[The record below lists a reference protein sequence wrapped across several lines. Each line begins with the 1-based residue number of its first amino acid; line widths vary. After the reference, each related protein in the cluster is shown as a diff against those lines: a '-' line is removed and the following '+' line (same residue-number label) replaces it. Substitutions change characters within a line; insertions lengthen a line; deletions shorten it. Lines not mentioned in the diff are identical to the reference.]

1 MAAQPRKAPLAR
13 AHEEPEEESPRQR
26 AQQGWKDPGVFTLRV
41 KARDL
46 PTAHGTVPSFTSSAP
61 TVLTHSAAPTWTS
74 LLFSE
79 HTCLRAFALAVSQD
93 AETSP
98 PSEAFLDASI
108 DNFKAPLPPL
118 FFSQC
123 NHFPTHNS
131 LILFLICLTYVSSV
145 DSTLVTAA
153 PQGPAHA

>member
-1 MAAQPRKAPLAR
+1 MGVAAQPRKAPLAR

-26 AQQGWKDPGVFTLRV
+26 AQQGWKDPGVFTLSKGQRSPHSP
-41 KARDL
+41 RD
-46 PTAHGTVPSFTSSAP
+46 PVPSFTSSAP

-79 HTCLRAFALAVSQD
+79 HTCLRAFAL